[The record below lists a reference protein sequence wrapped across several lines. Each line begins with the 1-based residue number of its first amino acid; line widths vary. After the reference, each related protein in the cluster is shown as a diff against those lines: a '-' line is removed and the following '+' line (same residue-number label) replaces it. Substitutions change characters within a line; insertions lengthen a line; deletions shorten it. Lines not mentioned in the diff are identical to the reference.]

1 MPPVFKISNLATGQF
16 VTSVGPGK
24 PVKLQNTFNDAN
36 EQKW

>member
-1 MPPVFKISNLATGQF
+1 
-16 VTSVGPGK
+16 VTSEGPGK